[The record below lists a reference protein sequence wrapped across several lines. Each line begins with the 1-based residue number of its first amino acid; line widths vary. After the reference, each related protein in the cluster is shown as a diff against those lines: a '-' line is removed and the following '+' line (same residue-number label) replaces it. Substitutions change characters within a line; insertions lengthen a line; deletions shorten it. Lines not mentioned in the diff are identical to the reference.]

1 MKPFLLHPIS
11 QKFLIRTNIF
21 EPLDTYST
29 SRGLLVSSSLLSQS
43 SHPLEDEVGAIVAK
57 NANYAGFNLL
67 LLAPTLSVETSESI
81 RFDSFLVTNHGGGGV
96 VTSRPLD
103 SSERS
108 CGCLSN
114 GIDGQGGDHW
124 PKVQKARL
132 DFDVALQSVTQETTE
147 GELAERL
154 FKVLSWVY
162 FVSIYSYSLGFPI
175 PHEPSLAN

>member
-1 MKPFLLHPIS
+1 M
-11 QKFLIRTNIF
+11 
-21 EPLDTYST
+21 
-29 SRGLLVSSSLLSQS
+29 VSSSLLSQS
-43 SHPLEDEVGAIVAK
+43 SHPLEDEVGVIVAK

-67 LLAPTLSVETSESI
+67 LFAPVPSVETGNGSESI

-96 VTSRPLD
+96 VTSRPLE
-103 SSERS
+103 SSERR

-114 GIDGQGGDHW
+114 GIDGQGADLW

-147 GELAERL
+147 DELAERL

-162 FVSIYSYSLGFPI
+162 FVSLSIHICWGSI
-175 PHEPSLAN
+175 PYTP